1 MINSGSLSDNKKVI
15 ASNVSWSLAGKITN
29 MLSALLVGIFVARY
43 LGPDRYGLMNY
54 VISFVSLFLILAT
67 FGFENIEIRE
77 EAKRNDEKDAII
89 GTTFLLRLLLS
100 LVTIITIM
108 TVAFINEADNTTIL
122 FIAIYSLSVIMTPF
136 DVIRNY
142 FTSIVQNEYIVK
154 VGIARTILSC
164 IIKVVLLLLHAPLIW
179 FIISLVFDAF
189 ILAQGY
195 VYVYHRKVGRM
206 RQWHFSKHWA
216 RVMLR
221 QSFPLLLSGAAATVF
236 LQIDQVMIGNMIDKQ
251 SVGYFSVASK
261 FVEVLI
267 YVPTVIIQ
275 AVCPILVRIKKENV
289 EQYKHQSQ
297 MFLNITLWLCIVVAV
312 LMSALAYWC
321 VTLTFGMTYIA
332 AVIPL
337 QILAFKVI
345 AVALNI
351 ISGQILII
359 DEQQKYFVLRSIS
372 GCIICIVLNLMVIP
386 RYGIEGVAA
395 VAIITQLVAGFL
407 IHAIIPRYR
416 YMFKM
421 QLRALAFGWK
431 DVRRLKEIANNRK
444 MS

>member
-164 IIKVVLLLLHAPLIW
+164 IIKVVLLLLHA
-179 FIISLVFDAF
+179 
-189 ILAQGY
+189 
-195 VYVYHRKVGRM
+195 
-206 RQWHFSKHWA
+206 
-216 RVMLR
+216 
-221 QSFPLLLSGAAATVF
+221 
-236 LQIDQVMIGNMIDKQ
+236 
-251 SVGYFSVASK
+251 
-261 FVEVLI
+261 
-267 YVPTVIIQ
+267 
-275 AVCPILVRIKKENV
+275 
-289 EQYKHQSQ
+289 
-297 MFLNITLWLCIVVAV
+297 LC
-312 LMSALAYWC
+312 
-321 VTLTFGMTYIA
+321 
-332 AVIPL
+332 
-337 QILAFKVI
+337 
-345 AVALNI
+345 
-351 ISGQILII
+351 
-359 DEQQKYFVLRSIS
+359 
-372 GCIICIVLNLMVIP
+372 
-386 RYGIEGVAA
+386 
-395 VAIITQLVAGFL
+395 
-407 IHAIIPRYR
+407 
-416 YMFKM
+416 
-421 QLRALAFGWK
+421 
-431 DVRRLKEIANNRK
+431 
-444 MS
+444 

>member
-1 MINSGSLSDNKKVI
+1 
-15 ASNVSWSLAGKITN
+15 
-29 MLSALLVGIFVARY
+29 
-43 LGPDRYGLMNY
+43 
-54 VISFVSLFLILAT
+54 
-67 FGFENIEIRE
+67 
-77 EAKRNDEKDAII
+77 
-89 GTTFLLRLLLS
+89 
-100 LVTIITIM
+100 
-108 TVAFINEADNTTIL
+108 
-122 FIAIYSLSVIMTPF
+122 
-136 DVIRNY
+136 
-142 FTSIVQNEYIVK
+142 
-154 VGIARTILSC
+154 
-164 IIKVVLLLLHAPLIW
+164 
-179 FIISLVFDAF
+179 
-189 ILAQGY
+189 
-195 VYVYHRKVGRM
+195 
-206 RQWHFSKHWA
+206 
-216 RVMLR
+216 
-221 QSFPLLLSGAAATVF
+221 
-236 LQIDQVMIGNMIDKQ
+236 
-251 SVGYFSVASK
+251 
-261 FVEVLI
+261 
-267 YVPTVIIQ
+267 
-275 AVCPILVRIKKENV
+275 
-289 EQYKHQSQ
+289 